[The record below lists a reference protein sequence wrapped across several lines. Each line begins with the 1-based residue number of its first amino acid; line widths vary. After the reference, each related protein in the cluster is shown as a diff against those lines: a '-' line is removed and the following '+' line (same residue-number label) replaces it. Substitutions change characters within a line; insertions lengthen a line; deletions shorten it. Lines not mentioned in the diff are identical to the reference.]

1 MSVPHV
7 QTKQEI
13 ERLLADAG
21 VRPRKRFGQN
31 FLIDGNLMRRVA
43 EVAELG
49 SHDLVLE
56 IGAGT
61 GGLTD
66 LLAAGAGSVI
76 CVEIDTVLFDVLT
89 DRFRQVASVRLIQ
102 GDVLESKH
110 RIRADVGEA
119 IRSFHDESGGA
130 VKLVANLPYQVATP
144 LVLNLLVDFPQVRR
158 LVFTVQAEVG
168 ERLIARPGIKA
179 YGPLAIIAQLTCD
192 VATVVRI
199 GPQSFWPRPA
209 VDSVLLRLDR
219 RDSDLIAASALKAFA
234 TFVRA
239 VFEHRRKTIR
249 SALGYVVSEDIRDRV
264 CQDIDATQRP
274 ESFSVT
280 DWVAMFHAAQSGE
293 DRHA

>member
-13 ERLLADAG
+13 ERLLAASG

-43 EVAELG
+43 EVAEL
-49 SHDLVLE
+49 SPRDLALE
-56 IGAGT
+56 VGAGT

-76 CVEIDTVLFDVLT
+76 CVEIDTVLFAIVA
-89 DRFRQVASVRLIQ
+89 DRFRQVPTVRLIQ

-110 RIRADVGEA
+110 RIHADVGEA
-119 IRSFHDESGGA
+119 IRAFRGGSGGA

-168 ERLIARPGIKA
+168 ERLVARPGVKA
-179 YGPLAIIAQLTCD
+179 AQWIERIEGLKDRNLGRLDEIVESWPDLTEERLTH
-192 VATVVRI
+192 A
-199 GPQSFWPRPA
+199 QA
-209 VDSVLLRLDR
+209 VDYLRTNIHFDLDE
-219 RDSDLIAASALKAFA
+219 A
-234 TFVRA
+234 
-239 VFEHRRKTIR
+239 
-249 SALGYVVSEDIRDRV
+249 
-264 CQDIDATQRP
+264 
-274 ESFSVT
+274 
-280 DWVAMFHAAQSGE
+280 
-293 DRHA
+293 

>member
-13 ERLLADAG
+13 EQLLAAAG
-21 VRPRKRFGQN
+21 VRPRKRCGQN

-43 EVAELG
+43 EVADL
-49 SHDLVLE
+49 SPHDLILE
-56 IGAGT
+56 VGPGT

-76 CVEIDTVLFDVLT
+76 CVEIDTVLLAIMA
-89 DRFRQVASVRLIQ
+89 DRFRHLPTVRLIQ
-102 GDVLESKH
+102 GDVLQSKH
-110 RIRADVGEA
+110 RIRADVGDA
-119 IRSFHDESGGA
+119 IRSFQGESGGA

-168 ERLIARPGIKA
+168 QRLVARPGVKA
-179 YGPLAIIAQLTCD
+179 YGPLAIITQLTCD
-192 VATVVRI
+192 VETLVRI
-199 GPQSFWPRPA
+199 GLQSYWPRPA
-209 VDSVLLRLDR
+209 IDSVLMRLDR
-219 RDSDLIAASALKAFA
+219 HDSDLIAASALKAFA

-249 SALGYVVSEDIRDRV
+249 SALGYVLDADARDRV
-264 CQDIDATQRP
+264 CQDIDASCRP
-274 ESFSVT
+274 ESFSVRE
-280 DWVAMFHAAQSGE
+280 WVALFHAAQSGE
-293 DRHA
+293 DYHA

>member
-13 ERLLADAG
+13 ERLLAASG

-43 EVAELG
+43 EVAEL
-49 SHDLVLE
+49 SPRDLILE
-56 IGAGT
+56 VGAGT

-66 LLAAGAGSVI
+66 LLAARAGSVI
-76 CVEIDTVLFDVLT
+76 CVEIDTVLFAILT
-89 DRFRQVASVRLIQ
+89 DRFRHMPTVRLIQ

-119 IRSFHDESGGA
+119 IRAFQGGSGGA

-168 ERLIARPGIKA
+168 ERLIARPGVKA

-192 VATVVRI
+192 VETVVRI
-199 GPQSFWPRPA
+199 GPQSFWPRPT
-209 VDSVLLRLDR
+209 VDSVLLRLYR

-239 VFEHRRKTIR
+239 VLEHRRKTIR
-249 SALGYVVSEDIRDRV
+249 SALGYVLDEDTRDRLF
-264 CQDIDATQRP
+264 QGIDASRRP
-274 ESFSVT
+274 ESFSVAE
-280 DWVAMFHAAQSGE
+280 WVALFHAAHPGQ

>member
-13 ERLLADAG
+13 ERLLAASG

-43 EVAELG
+43 EVAEL
-49 SHDLVLE
+49 SPHDLILE
-56 IGAGT
+56 VGAGT

-76 CVEIDTVLFDVLT
+76 CVEIDTVLFAILT
-89 DRFRQVASVRLIQ
+89 DRFRQVPTVRLVQ

-119 IRSFHDESGGA
+119 IRDFQGVSGGA

-144 LVLNLLVDFPQVRR
+144 LVLNLLVDFPLVRR
-158 LVFTVQAEVG
+158 SVFTVQAEVG
-168 ERLIARPGIKA
+168 ERLIARPGVKA
-179 YGPLAIIAQLTCD
+179 YGPLSIIAQLTCD
-192 VATVVRI
+192 VETVVRI

-219 RDSDLIAASALKAFA
+219 RDSDLIATSALKAFT

-239 VFEHRRKTIR
+239 VFDHRRKTIR
-249 SALGYVVSEDIRDRV
+249 SALGYVLDDGAKLRV
-264 CQDIDATQRP
+264 CQDIDATRRP
-274 ESFSVT
+274 ESFSVEE
-280 DWVAMFHAAQSGE
+280 WVALFHAAKPGQ

>member
-13 ERLLADAG
+13 ERLLAASG

-43 EVAELG
+43 EVAEL
-49 SHDLVLE
+49 SPRDLALE
-56 IGAGT
+56 VGAGT

-76 CVEIDTVLFDVLT
+76 CVEIDTVLFAIVT
-89 DRFRQVASVRLIQ
+89 DRFRQVPTVRLVQ

-110 RIRADVGEA
+110 RIHADVGEA
-119 IRSFHDESGGA
+119 IRAFRGGSGGA

-168 ERLIARPGIKA
+168 ERLVARPGVKA

-192 VATVVRI
+192 VATVTRI

-209 VDSVLLRLDR
+209 IDSVLLRLDR

-249 SALGYVVSEDIRDRV
+249 SALGYVLSADVRDRV
-264 CQDIDATQRP
+264 CQDIDSSRRP
-274 ESFSVT
+274 ESFSIT
-280 DWVAMFHAAQSGE
+280 EWVALFHAAQPGQ

>member
-13 ERLLADAG
+13 KRLLADAG

-49 SHDLVLE
+49 PHDLVLE

-89 DRFRQVASVRLIQ
+89 DRFQQVASVRLIQ

-110 RIRADVGEA
+110 RIRGDVGEA
-119 IRSFHDESGGA
+119 IRSFDDESGGA

-144 LVLNLLVDFPQVRR
+144 LVLNLLVDYPQVRR

-168 ERLIARPGIKA
+168 QRLVAQPGVKA

-192 VATVVRI
+192 VATVARI
-199 GPQSFWPRPA
+199 GPQSFWPRPTI
-209 VDSVLLRLDR
+209 DSALLRLDR
-219 RDSDLIAASALKAFA
+219 RDSDLIAAPSLKAFA

-274 ESFSVT
+274 ESFAVAE
-280 DWVAMFHAAQSGE
+280 WVAMFHAAQSGE
-293 DRHA
+293 DRNA

>member
-13 ERLLADAG
+13 ERMLTDAG

-43 EVAELG
+43 KEAELMRQD
-49 SHDLVLE
+49 SVLE
-56 IGAGT
+56 VGAGT

-66 LLAAGAGSVI
+66 LLAVGAGSVI
-76 CVEIDTVLFDVLT
+76 CVEIDTVLFAILA
-89 DRFRQVASVRLIQ
+89 DRFRKVPTVRLIQ

-110 RIRADVGEA
+110 RIHADVGEA
-119 IRSFHDESGGA
+119 IRAFRGEPGGA
-130 VKLVANLPYQVATP
+130 VKLVANLPYQIATP

-168 ERLIARPGIKA
+168 ERLIAQPGVKA

-192 VATVVRI
+192 VATVARI
-199 GPQSFWPRPA
+199 GPRSFWPRPTI
-209 VDSVLLRLDR
+209 DSVLLRLDR
-219 RDSDLIAASALKAFA
+219 RDSDLIAASALKPFA

-249 SALGYVVSEDIRDRV
+249 SALGYVLDADTRDRV
-264 CQDIDATQRP
+264 CQDVDATRRP
-274 ESFSVT
+274 ESLAIT
-280 DWVAMFHAAQSGE
+280 EWVAMFHASQPGLDS
-293 DRHA
+293 HL

>member
-21 VRPRKRFGQN
+21 VRPRRRFGQN

-43 EVAELG
+43 EVAEL
-49 SHDLVLE
+49 SPHDLVLE
-56 IGAGT
+56 VGAGT

-76 CVEIDTVLFDVLT
+76 CVEIDTVLFSIVT
-89 DRFRQVASVRLIQ
+89 ERFRQVPAVRLIQ

-110 RIRADVGEA
+110 RIRADVVEA
-119 IRSFHDESGGA
+119 IQAFRGGSGGE
-130 VKLVANLPYQVATP
+130 VKLVANLPYQVATA

-168 ERLIARPGIKA
+168 ERLVARPGGKA
-179 YGPLAIIAQLTCD
+179 YGPLAIVSQLTCD
-192 VATVVRI
+192 VATVARI
-199 GPQSFWPRPA
+199 GPQSFWPRPSI
-209 VDSVLLRLDR
+209 DSVLLRLDR
-219 RDSDLIAASALKAFA
+219 RDSDLIAASSLKAFA

-249 SALGYVVSEDIRDRV
+249 SALGYVVDEDTRDRV
-264 CQDIDATQRP
+264 CQDIDATRRP
-274 ESFSVT
+274 ESFSVAE
-280 DWVAMFHAAQSGE
+280 WVAMFHAAHSGE
-293 DRHA
+293 DHRA